1 MALTKIDDRG
11 LKTPIDLLDN
21 EKIQFG
27 TGNDLEIYHDGNNS
41 YILNSTGELQLRD
54 QSRIKLRTDQ
64 FVINN
69 FANDESIIYAAA
81 NGAVELYYDGVK
93 KFETKSTGVG
103 ITGELHIP
111 DGEWMRFGT
120 DQLQIRSNANN
131 AYIVEGASG
140 KLQIQASN
148 FELSNAAANKTYL
161 YATDGGS
168 IDLYYDNS
176 KKFETTAAGVR
187 IYNTAAADAELRI
200 TASEGR
206 PSVIIMDAD
215 DADDNADIWR
225 LKASDD
231 GSYYLQNYASGSY
244 ETNIKANGNGNVELY
259 WDNSKKLA
267 TTSGGVHI
275 YNALSTSG
283 AISIGNGA
291 NLTVEDN
298 GKAVFGFG
306 SDLQI
311 YHDAS
316 NSYVTN
322 TTGDLYL
329 ITTGDD
335 VIIRSTD
342 DIKLQPKDG
351 ESGIQV
357 HADGGVDLYYDG
369 SKKLETTSTGAILT
383 SGAANTTSVRFGNTA
398 NRGLE
403 IKTYNSAGNND
414 SGVVFNAADSENS
427 GYAATLEFDLGGVEF
442 GRFDGN
448 YDIFKLAS
456 ACNGITFNGDYAA
469 VNRLNDYEEGD
480 VPLTCTSGGLTI
492 TANGSGYYSR
502 YIKIGH
508 FVHIQFYIGVGS
520 GTHTSSILEL
530 SGLPF
535 TVASGQYSVGIIDIG
550 KGGIKGTYMRAKQG
564 SSTIEFFY
572 PSESNSTQRYQMAG
586 NQIGTGT
593 YLIGTMSYYTTS

>member
-21 EKIQFG
+21 EKIRFG

-259 WDNSKKLA
+259 HN
-267 TTSGGVHI
+267 
-275 YNALSTSG
+275 N
-283 AISIGNGA
+283 
-291 NLTVEDN
+291 
-298 GKAVFGFG
+298 
-306 SDLQI
+306 
-311 YHDAS
+311 
-316 NSYVTN
+316 
-322 TTGDLYL
+322 
-329 ITTGDD
+329 
-335 VIIRSTD
+335 
-342 DIKLQPKDG
+342 
-351 ESGIQV
+351 
-357 HADGGVDLYYDG
+357 
-369 SKKLETTSTGAILT
+369 SKKLETTSTGVSVTGTVSDSKGNLRSIPRSTKSSSYTLVASDAGKCI
-383 SGAANTTSVRFGNTA
+383 TT
-398 NRGLE
+398 
-403 IKTYNSAGNND
+403 D
-414 SGVVFNAADSENS
+414 SGVTVPTSVMAEGDAVTIFNNSSSDITITQGSSFTLNNAAD
-427 GYAATLEFDLGGVEF
+427 ATT
-442 GRFDGN
+442 GN
-448 YDIFKLAS
+448 RTLA
-456 ACNGITFNGDYAA
+456 
-469 VNRLNDYEEGD
+469 
-480 VPLTCTSGGLTI
+480 
-492 TANGSGYYSR
+492 
-502 YIKIGH
+502 
-508 FVHIQFYIGVGS
+508 
-520 GTHTSSILEL
+520 
-530 SGLPF
+530 
-535 TVASGQYSVGIIDIG
+535 G
-550 KGGIKGTYMRAKQG
+550 KGIA
-564 SSTIEFFY
+564 TIWF
-572 PSESNSTQRYQMAG
+572 P
-586 NQIGTGT
+586 GTGDGVISGAG
-593 YLIGTMSYYTTS
+593 LS

>member
-21 EKIQFG
+21 EKIRFG

-311 YHDAS
+311 YANGSAS
-316 NSYVTN
+316 YIAHNGD
-322 TTGDLYL
+322 GDLFISTGASGENLYVSSAEHL
-329 ITTGDD
+329 ILRTAASENA
-335 VIIRSTD
+335 VYCS
-342 DIKLQPKDG
+342 KNAHV
-351 ESGIQV
+351 S
-357 HADGGVDLYYDG
+357 LYYDSSQKFYTQSYGAVIDGTLKPAANNTHDLGDNSYKFSTVWAKNTAKAWINVDGDASTASIRASHNVSSLTDDAYERHTVNFSTNMG
-369 SKKLETTSTGAILT
+369 SASNYCFV
-383 SGAANTTSVRFGNTA
+383 SGAR
-398 NRGLE
+398 
-403 IKTYNSAGNND
+403 AGD
-414 SGVVFNAADSENS
+414 SGGGGRVVV
-427 GYAATLEFDLGGVEF
+427 GYDTPT
-442 GRFDGN
+442 
-448 YDIFKLAS
+448 AS
-456 ACNGITFNGDYAA
+456 AF
-469 VNRLNDYEEGD
+469 
-480 VPLTCTSGGLTI
+480 
-492 TANGSGYYSR
+492 
-502 YIKIGH
+502 K
-508 FVHIQFYIGVGS
+508 
-520 GTHTSSILEL
+520 
-530 SGLPF
+530 
-535 TVASGQYSVGIIDIG
+535 
-550 KGGIKGTYMRAKQG
+550 
-564 SSTIEFFY
+564 
-572 PSESNSTQRYQMAG
+572 YQMRNLG
-586 NQIGTGT
+586 NSNEHVDAACLAFFST
-593 YLIGTMSYYTTS
+593 